1 MFEMI
6 LAGFVDSL
14 NLFNLLFVFTG
25 VAVGVIAGAIPG
37 INGPMAIALCIPL
50 SYYMSPLT
58 GISFLVGLN
67 KGAFYGG
74 SISGILLNTSGTPE
88 AAATS

>member
-50 SYYMSPLT
+50 SY
-58 GISFLVGLN
+58 
-67 KGAFYGG
+67 
-74 SISGILLNTSGTPE
+74 
-88 AAATS
+88 